1 MEWDKLLT
9 PYRLGCPKELE
20 PPDPN
25 RNEFQRDYDRIIF
38 STAFRRLHGKTQVF
52 PFPESDLIHTRLT
65 HSLECASVGRSLGIF
80 VENGLRAK
88 YKEFKGSHLGD
99 IVSAACLAHD
109 IGNPPLGHS
118 GEKAISEF
126 FSSECGEKLISALSP
141 DEQADFTNF
150 EGNSMGFHVLTYSS
164 PKITKAPGGLGLSY
178 PVLASFV
185 KYPRPSIIL
194 VENEKDLVSEKK
206 PGILKFDIDTYV
218 EIAEELGIPFKKY
231 KDRWYRH
238 PLAFL
243 TEAADDICYGIM
255 DLEDGYKYKLLDY
268 DTVSDLMIN
277 ICNAE
282 SGDTQ
287 INDLDNIIDLKNR
300 IGFLRAKA
308 INSLIQQ
315 VAKVFMNYE
324 EDILDGKM
332 EKPLC
337 ELIESASIMK
347 KINNVSISKIYAYKS
362 VLQIE
367 AAGFQVLPGLLDT
380 FLSAVVYSE
389 KSSSKKVLQ
398 LIPEE
403 YKGDSNTNLYEKVVL
418 ITSYVAGMT
427 DTFAV
432 DTYRNLRGINLP
444 NY

>member
-1 MEWDKLLT
+1 MEWDNLLR
-9 PYRLGCPKELE
+9 PYRLGCPRELGQ
-20 PPDPN
+20 PDPN

-52 PFPESDLIHTRLT
+52 PFPDSDVTHTRLT

-80 VENGLRAK
+80 VENELKKK
-88 YKEFKGSHLGD
+88 YKDFKGSHLGD

-126 FSSECGEKLISALSP
+126 FLSQCGQELISELSP
-141 DEQADFTNF
+141 EDKADFTDF
-150 EGNSMGFHVLTYSS
+150 QGNSMGFHVLTYSS
-164 PKITKAPGGLGLSY
+164 PKLTEAEGGLGLTY
-178 PVLASFV
+178 PVLAAFV
-185 KYPRPSIIL
+185 KYPRVSLIKD
-194 VENEKDLVSEKK
+194 EKKALASEKK
-206 PGILKFDIDTYV
+206 PGILKFDIVTYS
-218 EIAEELGIPFKKY
+218 EIAEELKIPLKKE

-243 TEAADDICYGIM
+243 TEAADDICYHIM
-255 DLEDGYKYKLLDY
+255 DLEDGCKYNLLDY
-268 DTVSDLMIN
+268 NAVSKLMIN
-277 ICNAE
+277 ICNAD
-282 SGDTQ
+282 SGDTET
-287 INDLDNIIDLKNR
+287 NALKKIIDKKNK
-300 IGFLRAKA
+300 IGYLRAKA

-315 VAKVFMNYE
+315 VAKAFVKNE
-324 EDILDGKM
+324 EDILNQEM

-337 ELIESASIMK
+337 DLIESASIMK
-347 KINNVSISKIYAYKS
+347 QIRDISKLEIYTYKP
-362 VLQIE
+362 VLQVE
-367 AAGFQVLPGLLDT
+367 AAGFQVLPGLLNT
-380 FLSAVVYSE
+380 FLTAVINSK

-403 YKGDSNTNLYEKVVL
+403 YKGDSDTTLYEKIVL

-427 DTFAV
+427 DTFAI
-432 DTYRNLRGINLP
+432 DTYRNLRGISLP

>member
-1 MEWDKLLT
+1 MEWDNLLR
-9 PYRLGCPKELE
+9 PFRLGCPKELGQ
-20 PPDPN
+20 PDPN
-25 RNEFQRDYDRIIF
+25 RNEFQRDFDRIIF

-52 PFPESDLIHTRLT
+52 PLPDSDVTHTRLT

-80 VENGLRAK
+80 VENELKKK
-88 YKEFKGSHLGD
+88 YKGFKGSHLGD

-126 FSSECGEKLISALSP
+126 FLSQRGQKIISELSP
-141 DEQADFTNF
+141 EEKADFTDF
-150 EGNSMGFHVLTYSS
+150 QGNSMGFHVLTYSS
-164 PKITKAPGGLGLSY
+164 PKMTEAKGGLCLTY

-185 KYPRPSIIL
+185 KYPRASLIKKG
-194 VENEKDLVSEKK
+194 EKDLVSEEK
-206 PGILKFDIDTYV
+206 PGILKIDIATYT
-218 EIAEELGIPFKKY
+218 EIANELGIPLKKEN
-231 KDRWYRH
+231 DRWYRH

-255 DLEDGYKYKLLDY
+255 DLEDGYKYNLLDY
-268 DTVSDLMIN
+268 NTVSKLMTA
-277 ICNAE
+277 ICNAD

-287 INDLDNIIDLKNR
+287 INDLKNIIDKKEK
-300 IGFLRAKA
+300 IGYLRAKA

-315 VAKVFMNYE
+315 VAKAFVKNE
-324 EDILDGKM
+324 EDILKGEM
-332 EKPLC
+332 ENPLC
-337 ELIESASIMK
+337 DLIESRSIMK
-347 KINNVSISKIYAYKS
+347 KIRNVSKSKIYAYKP
-362 VLQIE
+362 VLQVE
-367 AAGFQVLPGLLDT
+367 AAGFQVLPGLLNT
-380 FLSAVVYSE
+380 FLTAVIDSK

-403 YKGDSNTNLYEKVVL
+403 YKGDSNTNLYEKIVL

-427 DTFAV
+427 DTFAI
-432 DTYRNLRGINLP
+432 DTYRNLRGISLP